1 MDANGLRR
9 HFGGRHH
16 DCQSNAVYREHIRRY
31 VTAFAGHF
39 AKNPSVIGWQVD
51 NELGNS
57 HGDLCFCPSCEERFR
72 QWLREKY
79 GTVES
84 LNEHWGT
91 VFWSQDY
98 SDFSQVTAP
107 RTTAAGQNPAQL
119 LDWKRFCSD
128 LVLEFHQFQAE
139 IQMCI
144 RDRRWTAPPPSF
156 SAGIPPTGNPDT
168 GNNGFRP
175 SPGTRASRPLSNTGC
190 CNRMSFL
197 TPPSPRPAAGQT
209 V

>member
-1 MDANGLRR
+1 M
-9 HFGGRHH
+9 
-16 DCQSNAVYREHIRRY
+16 
-31 VTAFAGHF
+31 
-39 AKNPSVIGWQVD
+39 D

-79 GTVES
+79 GTVEN

-107 RTTAAGQNPAQL
+107 RTTAAGQNPSQL

-139 IQMCI
+139 IL
-144 RDRRWTAPPPSF
+144 RAAAPDKFITHNMMGFSEKGQLL
-156 SAGIPPTGNPDT
+156 SAG
-168 GNNGFRP
+168 
-175 SPGTRASRPLSNTGC
+175 
-190 CNRMSFL
+190 
-197 TPPSPRPAAGQT
+197 GQA
-209 V
+209 